1 MDKII
6 VAGSQDIFQVGVVAT
21 KLPKDLID
29 EPLDGLSDVARSEGH
44 SQLLKLAEGVTMA
57 VFIRSRAANRIGLYD
72 LTKSIFETT
81 SMPI

>member
-44 SQLLKLAEGVTMA
+44 SQELKLAEGCYNGC
-57 VFIRSRAANRIGLYD
+57 FY
-72 LTKSIFETT
+72 
-81 SMPI
+81 